1 VTTLTI
7 TPTIRVLTIQ
17 RGGATPTG
25 PAGGDLGGGYPN
37 PTVAGVRGLPWTTT
51 APTDGQV
58 AKWDQSLAEIV
69 WATGGGGVTSITA
82 GTGLTGGTIT
92 TSGTIAADFGTAA
105 GTVCQGNDSRLS
117 DARTPTA
124 HKTTH
129 STFGNDALSPSDIG
143 AAASSHTH
151 GNITNAGAIGST
163 SGLPIITTT
172 SGVLTTGAF
181 GTTAGTFAQ
190 GNDSRLSD
198 SRTPTGAA
206 GGDLSG
212 TYPNP
217 TIAANSVV
225 NASIADDEVTYN
237 KLQQCTAHR
246 LLGRGSGNGTVQ
258 EIPATAFAQTLL
270 DDVDAAAARTTL
282 GISTAGGDLTGTY
295 PSPTVAAN
303 AIGDT
308 KLRDSAALSVIGRSA
323 NTTGDPA
330 DIAAGTDGHVLR
342 RAGTALGFGTIATAG
357 IGDDQVTYAKI
368 QNVSA
373 TDRILGRSTA
383 GAGDIEEIVC
393 TAYARGVLDD
403 ADSQTARTTLG
414 VPTVYSGTGLPS
426 SGTGIDGDVY
436 LQPSGAGS
444 SPTGAAGGDLTGT
457 YPNPTVANDAITY
470 AKMQNVSATDR
481 LLGRATAGSG
491 NVEEIACTS
500 AGRALIDDA
509 DATAQRA
516 TMGVA
521 LDLPQVGPIT
531 STITANING
540 SSSANQR
547 VWHMFLGPVT
557 GATLTV
563 TANRVYYLPI
573 FIPHITAVRNL
584 RVYSSGTV
592 TTGNVILGIYDSLN
606 GVPNAR
612 QVQTSATAVTSGT
625 GYTEIGINWTPTAPG
640 WYWLA
645 AVYSSTPTQFG
656 MDNGAVY
663 TGWQGHFNIAAAGRA
678 MQGAIETAGSHALPA
693 TAATEL
699 SERNTIPYIAMSYT
713 A

>member
-1 VTTLTI
+1 MTTLTI

-25 PAGGDLGGGYPN
+25 PAGGDLAGGYPN

-69 WATGGGGVTSITA
+69 WATGGGGGGVTSITA
-82 GTGLTGGTIT
+82 GSGLTGGTIT
-92 TSGTIAADFGTAA
+92 TSGTIAADFGTTA

-129 STFGNDALSPSDIG
+129 STIGTDPLSPSDIG
-143 AAASSHTH
+143 AANASHTH
-151 GNITNAGAIGST
+151 GNLTNAGAIGST
-163 SGLPIITTT
+163 SGLPIITGA

-190 GNDSRLSD
+190 GDDARFALQ
-198 SRTPTGAA
+198 TITLTGDVT
-206 GGDLSG
+206 GSG
-212 TYPNP
+212 TGSFAA
-217 TIAANSVV
+217 TIANDAVSYAKMQNVSA
-225 NASIADDEVTYN
+225 AS
-237 KLQQCTAHR
+237 R
-246 LLGRGSGNGTVQ
+246 LLGRGDSGSGDPQ
-258 EIPATAFAQTLL
+258 EITLGSGL
-270 DDVDAAAARTTL
+270 TMTGTTL
-282 GISTAGGDLTGTY
+282 SASGGGGGVADADYGDI
-295 PSPTVAAN
+295 TVSGSGA
-303 AIGDT
+303 T
-308 KLRDSAALSVIGRSA
+308 W
-323 NTTGDPA
+323 
-330 DIAAGTDGHVLR
+330 
-342 RAGTALGFGTIATAG
+342 TI
-357 IGDDQVTYAKI
+357 DNDVVSYAKI

-373 TDRILGRSTA
+373 TDRLLGRSTA

-393 TAYARGVLDD
+393 TAFARGVLDD

-470 AKMQNVSATDR
+470 AKMQNVSATDK

-491 NVEEIACTS
+491 DVEVIACTS
-500 AGRALIDDA
+500 AGRALLDDA

-516 TMGVA
+516 TMDVK

-531 STITANING
+531 STITAFING
-540 SSSANQR
+540 SSTASQR
-547 VWHMFLGPVT
+547 VWHGFLGPYT
-557 GATLTV
+557 GANVTV
-563 TANRVYYLPI
+563 TANRVYYWPV
-573 FIPHITAVRNL
+573 FIPHIQAVRNL
-584 RVYSSGTV
+584 RVYSTGTV
-592 TTGNVILGIYDSLN
+592 TTGSVIIGIYDSLN

-612 QVQTSATAVTSGT
+612 QVETSATTVTSGT

-645 AVYSSTPTQFG
+645 AVYSSTPAQG
-656 MDNGAVY
+656 AMDLSGVY
-663 TGWQGHFNIAAAGRA
+663 VGWQGHLNIAAAGRVL
-678 MQGAIETAGSHALPA
+678 QGAVETAGSHALPA
-693 TAATEL
+693 TASAEL
-699 SERNTIPYIAMSYT
+699 SERNTLPYIGMSYT